1 MTNKYKHEAPLPTR
15 LYTGALTNI
24 LEKIIGLIEER
35 GPSNEEY
42 QKRAE
47 KAEKEKDYKTAAK
60 CYEKIAKNILDTVY
74 GDPSEY
80 LIKAAEDW
88 EKLGKNKK
96 ALKCFQKIVERG
108 GVHLGNKAYAE
119 RMLKELKKK

>member
-15 LYTGALTNI
+15 LYTGALTRI
-24 LEKIIGLIEER
+24 LEEVIGFVEEM
-35 GPSNEEY
+35 GPSN
-42 QKRAE
+42 KDCKNRAE
-47 KAEKEKDYKTAAK
+47 KAERERDYKTAAK
-60 CYEKIAKNILDTVY
+60 YYEKLGNRLIKTAY
-74 GDPSEY
+74 QDPSEY

-96 ALKCFQKIVERG
+96 ALKCYQKIVERG